1 MADKI
6 EQPTRAL
13 ANQQLPLVGLGC
25 MGMSDFYGGA
35 SEEQSIAT
43 LHHALDIG
51 VTHWDTA
58 DMYGPHANERLLSRV
73 LAERRDE
80 VFLATKFG
88 IMRDP
93 DSGAFVGV
101 NGKPEYVRQACLD
114 SLERLGVDQ
123 IDLYYQ
129 HRPDLSVPVDETI
142 SAMAELVSD
151 GLVKNIGV
159 SEFDAE
165 RLRKAH
171 EVHPIAAY
179 QGELS
184 IWTREHEENGV
195 IAACKELGITF
206 VAYSPLGRGFLTGA
220 IKSREDLDENDWR
233 RSNPRFSEE
242 NFGKNLELVETVAAI
257 AADRDVTPAQVALAW
272 VLGRHEHVITIP
284 GTTKKHRVEE
294 NAKAA
299 ALTLTEDEMARLD
312 ALPQGAGKRYA

>member
-6 EQPTRAL
+6 DQPTRKI
-13 ANQQLPLVGLGC
+13 ANHPVPLVGLGC

-35 SEEQSIAT
+35 SEAQSIAT
-43 LHHALDIG
+43 LHHALDVG

-58 DMYGPHANERLLSRV
+58 DMYGPHTNERLLSRV
-73 LAERRDE
+73 LAERRGE

-88 IMRDP
+88 VVRDP
-93 DSGAFVGV
+93 DSGAFLGV
-101 NGKPEYVRQACLD
+101 NGKPEYVRQSCLA

-151 GLVKNIGV
+151 GLVKSIGV
-159 SEFDAE
+159 SEFDAD
-165 RLRKAH
+165 RLRAAH
-171 EVHPIAAY
+171 AVHPIAAY

-195 IAACKELGITF
+195 IAACEELGITF
-206 VAYSPLGRGFLTGA
+206 VAYSPLGRGFLTGS

-233 RSNPRFSEE
+233 RNNPRFSEE

-257 AADRDVTPAQVALAW
+257 ANDRGVSPAQVALAW
-272 VLGRHEHVITIP
+272 VLGRYDHVVSIP

-294 NAKAA
+294 NAGAA
-299 ALTLTEDEMARLD
+299 GLNLTDEEMARLD
-312 ALPQGAGKRYA
+312 ALPQGAGNRYG

>member
-123 IDLYYQ
+123 IDLYYFGRG
-129 HRPDLSVPVDETI
+129 HTSGDSVVVFRALAVAHTGDLFAWKGVPYIDV
-142 SAMAELVSD
+142 
-151 GLVKNIGV
+151 G
-159 SEFDAE
+159 
-165 RLRKAH
+165 
-171 EVHPIAAY
+171 
-179 QGELS
+179 
-184 IWTREHEENGV
+184 NG
-195 IAACKELGITF
+195 GSG
-206 VAYSPLGRGFLTGA
+206 VAYPDTLDRIVASIAGVRGGLTDRVRGHTRPAAGA
-220 IKSREDLDENDWR
+220 R
-233 RSNPRFSEE
+233 
-242 NFGKNLELVETVAAI
+242 
-257 AADRDVTPAQVALAW
+257 
-272 VLGRHEHVITIP
+272 
-284 GTTKKHRVEE
+284 
-294 NAKAA
+294 
-299 ALTLTEDEMARLD
+299 
-312 ALPQGAGKRYA
+312 GAYPFFA